1 MASAM
6 SITDI
11 SKQAK
16 HVYVINLTKSDLS
29 ITVKDE
35 DGVSRLLRFLRAS
48 IPQDA
53 AEVVSAAMLKKNA
66 HFKRSIASG
75 YLRLVSDEEAEALL
89 ARPEAKVELASIRK
103 KLSRIP
109 AELLVEGSEL
119 SPLEAVSGGATSA
132 SIREELKDI
141 AVSED
146 ESADDKFARL
156 ITLNTEEALSN
167 EEISWLL
174 SRLPTSGNEYKD
186 IIEWLRAKIS

>member
-1 MASAM
+1 MVSAM
-6 SITDI
+6 SIADI

-16 HVYVINLTKSDLS
+16 HVYVVNLTKSDLS
-29 ITVKDE
+29 VTVKDE

-53 AEVVSAAMLKKNA
+53 AEMLSAAMLKKNA
-66 HFKRSIASG
+66 QFKRAISSG
-75 YLRLVSDEEAEALL
+75 YLRLVSEEEAEAML
-89 ARPEAKVELASIRK
+89 AKPEAKIELAAIRK

-132 SIREELKDI
+132 TIREELKDV

-156 ITLNTEEALSN
+156 ITLHTEDALSN
-167 EEISWLL
+167 EEINWLL
-174 SRLPTSGNEYKD
+174 SRLPTSGNEYKE
-186 IIEWLRAKIS
+186 IIDWLRDKIS